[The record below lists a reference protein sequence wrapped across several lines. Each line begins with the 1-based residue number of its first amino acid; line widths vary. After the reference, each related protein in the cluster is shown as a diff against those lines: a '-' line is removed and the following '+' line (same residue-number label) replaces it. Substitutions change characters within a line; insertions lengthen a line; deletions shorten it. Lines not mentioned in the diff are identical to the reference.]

1 MLARRLDLLL
11 SVLDRAPV
19 VALVGPRQVGK
30 TTLARQ
36 LALDRNLPNARFFDL
51 ERRSDRAA
59 LADPDALLA
68 SLGPGLA
75 IFDEVHF
82 APALFQSLRVAVD
95 DRRREGHR
103 SGQFLVLGS
112 ASLDLLQSASESLA
126 GRLEV
131 VELAPFALTETGADA
146 QVQLWLRGGFPE
158 SFLATSDERSLIWRE
173 QFVQSY
179 LHRDIP
185 MFAPRLPRETLQRLW
200 TMLAHLQGAE
210 FNAAQLARNLD
221 VSAQSITRY
230 LDLLCDLFLVR
241 RLPAYSRN
249 IGKRLRKSPKIYV
262 RDSGI
267 VHALLG
273 IATIPELLAHPV
285 IGGSFEGFVIEH
297 LIAAAGAMAEC
308 SFYRSQ
314 DGAEID
320 LFIALKRERIAI
332 EVKRSAS
339 TKPSRGFHIASNDV
353 EATQR
358 WFVHGEQRS
367 FPLPNDMNALT
378 LADAIDTL
386 RSLRL
391 R

>member
-1 MLARRLDLLL
+1 MLVRRLDLLL
-11 SVLDRAPV
+11 AALDRAPV

-36 LALDRNLPNARFFDL
+36 LALDRNVPDARFFDL
-51 ERRSDRAA
+51 ERVSDRAA
-59 LADPDALLA
+59 LTDPDALLA
-68 SLGPGLA
+68 SLGPGLTV
-75 IFDEVHF
+75 FDEVHLCQRCF
-82 APALFQSLRVAVD
+82 SRCAWRSTSAVMIT
-95 DRRREGHR
+95 

-112 ASLDLLQSASESLA
+112 ASLDLLQSASGVARGTTGSRRTGA
-126 GRLEV
+126 V
-131 VELAPFALTETGADA
+131 HADKTGADTPPSSGCAKIQIVSRNQRRA
-146 QVQLWLRGGFPE
+146 QPG
-158 SFLATSDERSLIWRE
+158 LAR

-185 MFAPRLPRETLQRLW
+185 MFAPRLPRETLRRFW

-230 LDLLCDLFLVR
+230 LDLLCDLFLIR
-241 RLPAYSRN
+241 RLPAHSRN
-249 IGKRLRKSPKIYV
+249 IGKRLRKSPKVYV

-273 IATIPELLAHPV
+273 IATTPELLAHPV

-297 LIAAAGAMAEC
+297 LMAAAGAMAEC
-308 SFYRSQ
+308 SFYRTQ

-320 LFIALKRERIAI
+320 LLVTLKRERIAI
-332 EVKRSAS
+332 EIKRSAS
-339 TKPSRGFHIASNDV
+339 TKPSRGFHIAGDDV

-367 FPLPNDMNALT
+367 FPLPNEVQALN
-378 LADAIDTL
+378 LADAINRL
-386 RSLRL
+386 QSLQR